1 MSARPAG
8 EAPLC
13 LPPLPFSRPP
23 LRPLPPGTVDSHFH
37 AFKDGLPW
45 SMPRSYTPPVSTIAE
60 WLAVADALGIAYG
73 VLVQASVTGFDN
85 SMLLDAITVA
95 PDRLRGIA
103 VVRPDVTTAELKRLH
118 GLGIR
123 GIRCN
128 TRNLGGMSFEDA
140 IGLARKIAPLG
151 WSIQFQLLA
160 EQLETLADVIP
171 TMPDLPVVIDHF
183 GFTDP
188 RQPDVAQRLQRLLD
202 TGDTYV
208 KISGAYRLS
217 PVRPFAPVAPI
228 ATALVASHPE
238 NLIWGSDWPH
248 TELWENVPDD
258 ADILDATETWLGS
271 GSVRERI
278 FSETPRRLF
287 FYD

>member
-1 MSARPAG
+1 MTGKPAG
-8 EAPLC
+8 DAPLS
-13 LPPLPFSRPP
+13 LPPLPFSRRP

-37 AFKDGLPW
+37 AFKHGLPW
-45 SMPRSYTPPVSTIAE
+45 ATPRGYTPPVSTIAE
-60 WLAVADALGIAYG
+60 WLAVADQLGIAYG

-85 SMLLDAITVA
+85 SMLLDAITAA

-103 VVRPDVTTAELKRLH
+103 VVRPDVTAAELKDLH
-118 GLGIR
+118 SRGVR

-128 TRNLGGMSFEDA
+128 TRNVGGMSFEDA
-140 IGLARKIAPLG
+140 GGLAKKIAPLG
-151 WSIQFQLLA
+151 WSIQFQLRA

-188 RQPDVAQRLQRLLD
+188 SQPDVAQRLQRLLD

-217 PVRPFAPVAPI
+217 PVKPFAPVAPI

-248 TELWENVPDD
+248 TELWEHVPDD
-258 ADILDATETWLGS
+258 ADILDATETWLGP
-271 GSVRERI
+271 GSVRELV
-278 FSETPRRLF
+278 FSQTPRRLF